1 MINPGLQLYAFDQPG
16 VMRRELRYA
25 KSIQPRS
32 DGNGLFPVR
41 EPPPVSQLG
50 FFLQQ
55 PVSYNL
61 IPNWR
66 SDDKLAR
73 SFVIGMIDH
82 RQPLAR
88 VVWPVLAE
96 ETALAKLVLQNA
108 QALCRNAV
116 ILDENLPRSLAL
128 EGESSVK
135 RRASPSCLNLS
146 AAPRICTSE
155 TLKPFPS
162 RTEARSRVKSARP
175 SFRNRRSMVASP
187 IISSVSSLSI
197 RWNE

>member
-41 EPPPVSQLG
+41 EPPPVSQIG

-116 ILDENLPRSLAL
+116 ILDDE
-128 EGESSVK
+128 
-135 RRASPSCLNLS
+135 LS
-146 AAPRICTSE
+146 AFTR
-155 TLKPFPS
+155 L
-162 RTEARSRVKSARP
+162 RGRVNADSSSSSITA
-175 SFRNRRSMVASP
+175 FRQ
-187 IISSVSSLSI
+187 
-197 RWNE
+197 

>member
-41 EPPPVSQLG
+41 EPPPVSQIG

-82 RQPLAR
+82 PYDKATSEFIVTAPIRYQ
-88 VVWPVLAE
+88 VVANGLLQE
-96 ETALAKLVLQNA
+96 ETDLG
-108 QALCRNAV
+108 
-116 ILDENLPRSLAL
+116 D
-128 EGESSVK
+128 G
-135 RRASPSCLNLS
+135 RRL
-146 AAPRICTSE
+146 THW
-155 TLKPFPS
+155 K
-162 RTEARSRVKSARP
+162 
-175 SFRNRRSMVASP
+175 
-187 IISSVSSLSI
+187 
-197 RWNE
+197 